1 MDDKI
6 LLRYIYIIYIYI
18 HTHTHI
24 YKYNPMHE
32 TIKLNSTVVTLLNIP
47 QYAKIKNKLIK

>member
-6 LLRYIYIIYIYI
+6 LLRYIYTY
-18 HTHTHI
+18 THI

-47 QYAKIKNKLIK
+47 EYAKINKK